1 MNPGSSRKIFSL
13 YYALI
18 VAGGFLFL
26 LWTTPTLP
34 FGVWP
39 VLLLWLVL
47 TIITDYNPV
56 NLPNGGYITV
66 ASTLDYAGI
75 LIFGP
80 VATAWVEVLNTFILH
95 GVIQKKP
102 LKRTVFNAAV
112 FALTIL
118 IAGGLYQKMG
128 GPAGRLPR
136 LPGDLLP
143 LLAMGGTYFLV
154 NTLSVSAVIALSE
167 NRNIWRIWRF
177 NFLWTTFHMLASVLV
192 GLAVAVMHQSLGL
205 WGVFLFI
212 TPLLFAS
219 YAFKL
224 YTDARED
231 LIKFVRVLTGVI
243 DEVDPYTHKH
253 SESVA
258 NYSARIARAM
268 QLPKRDVET
277 IKLAGLLHDIGKIK
291 MEHRELL
298 LKPTRLTPAEKEAL
312 REHAVF
318 GAKMAGQVPS
328 LKEAS
333 EIVMYH
339 HERMDGTGY
348 PDRLPGDKIP
358 IGARIIMA
366 ADAFDAMTTDRVYR
380 KALPR
385 QVAIEELRKNSG
397 TQFDPAVIDCL
408 VGLVHR
414 GELDEEPAAVP
425 VERPVT
431 AGGTDPDPAPATLS
445 PAT

>member
-1 MNPGSSRKIFSL
+1 MKTGSSSNKFFTV
-13 YYALI
+13 YYAFI
-18 VAGGFLFL
+18 VLGGSAL
-26 LWTTPTLP
+26 LLLATPGLDLSIWP
-34 FGVWP
+34 F
-39 VLLLWLVL
+39 LLLWLIL

-80 VATAWVEVLNTFILH
+80 IATAWVEVLNTFILH
-95 GVIQKKP
+95 GAIQKKP
-102 LKRTVFNAAV
+102 PTRTFFNAAV
-112 FALTIL
+112 FALSIL
-118 IAGGLYQKMG
+118 IAGGVYQRLG
-128 GPAGRLPR
+128 GPAGRLPE
-136 LPGDLLP
+136 LPGDLVP
-143 LLAMGGTYFLV
+143 LLAMGLTYFIV
-154 NTLSVSAVIALSE
+154 NTVSVSAVISITE
-167 NRNIWRIWRF
+167 NRPLWRIWRV
-177 NFLWTTFHMLASVLV
+177 NFLWTAFHMLASVLV

-205 WGVFLFI
+205 WGVFLFV

-224 YTDARED
+224 YTDARQD

-258 NYSARIARAM
+258 NIAERIARAL

-277 IKLAGLLHDIGKIK
+277 IKLAGLLHDLGKIK

-298 LKPTRLTPAEKEAL
+298 LKPTKLTPQEKL
-312 REHAVF
+312 SMCEHAVA
-318 GAKMAGQVPS
+318 GARMAAQVPS

-333 EIVMYH
+333 EIVMAH
-339 HERMDGTGY
+339 HERMDGSGY
-348 PDRLPGDKIP
+348 PDGLPGDRIP
-358 IGARIIMA
+358 LGARIIMV

-385 QVAIEELRKNSG
+385 HRALDELKRFSG
-397 TQFDPAVIDCL
+397 TQFDPLIVDCL
-408 VGLVHR
+408 VSLVNRGGLEDDAWHKASDVVPAPAPP
-414 GELDEEPAAVP
+414 EPAAV
-425 VERPVT
+425 
-431 AGGTDPDPAPATLS
+431 TLS
-445 PAT
+445 HAT